1 MILVYDILGYK
12 MMIDKLKIEDD
23 KLNQELEDSHG
34 DPNRMSMGT
43 LEKRINLYKQFLKQD
58 DLSDLDR
65 ISLKIFFPNTQSGSS
80 TEWRL
85 NKSPYGDWIL
95 LIGEALL

>member
-34 DPNRMSMGT
+34 DPNRIQVA
-43 LEKRINLYKQFLKQD
+43 LEKRINLHKRFFKQD
-58 DLSDLDR
+58 DLSNLDR
-65 ISLKIFFPNTQSGSS
+65 TSLKIIENGA
-80 TEWRL
+80 L
-85 NKSPYGDWIL
+85 CHL
-95 LIGEALL
+95 LILIIKKEN